1 MKWMVFYVKFSQV
14 SNWLH
19 WEILSLCSLVISR
32 KLNLIKRDCDLLYLF
47 SELRIEDI
55 QKFVNIRNTRCTK
68 TVISCFVSDFS
79 WQLNSSLW
87 FGMCAFN
94 ILYTMSHKHCTDTS
108 YSIDDLWL
116 HNAWI
121 EHTVQ
126 TLFAEI
132 KWLNLDT
139 KLIQCRCLRHFYFS
153 ADCI

>member
-1 MKWMVFYVKFSQV
+1 M
-14 SNWLH
+14 
-19 WEILSLCSLVISR
+19 SLCSLVISR

-79 WQLNSSLW
+79 WQLNSSFIIWYVLRSIYYTP
-87 FGMCAFN
+87 CLIN
-94 ILYTMSHKHCTDTS
+94 IVRV
-108 YSIDDLWL
+108 L
-116 HNAWI
+116 HIQLMIYDCIMLELN
-121 EHTVQ
+121 TLK

-153 ADCI
+153 PDCI